1 MADDNKRNEDQRR
14 SEEQRKSDNDKRL
27 KDSRASTEE
36 RVAKAYEHEDPTPTQ
51 EENDA
56 AKIAALGG
64 SIADLPEGSGW
75 EPSHLPAAAETKKGV
90 SAKRNVEANQPA
102 QGSGYQTRQTPASSR
117 PAE

>member
-27 KDSRASTEE
+27 KDSRAQTEE

-64 SIADLPEGSGW
+64 SIEELPEGSGW
-75 EPSHLPAAAETKKGV
+75 TPSQQQAAETKKGEP
-90 SAKRNVEANQPA
+90 AKRNVEANAPA